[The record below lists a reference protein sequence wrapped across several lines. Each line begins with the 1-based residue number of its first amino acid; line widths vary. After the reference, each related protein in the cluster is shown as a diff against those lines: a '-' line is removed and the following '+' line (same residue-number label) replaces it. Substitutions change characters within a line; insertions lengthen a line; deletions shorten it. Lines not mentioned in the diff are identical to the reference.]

1 MTGITLVQL
10 TITKSSNDQVVEYS
24 HRPSLTCDCPQARGH
39 QARHED
45 DRRAD
50 RGHDQGWAPIVY
62 CILCLCSFKTE
73 QSHIFPLQIADKDG
87 DGDVNYLEF
96 MRLMKK

>member
-1 MTGITLVQL
+1 MVTKLGMKMTDEQI
-10 TITKSSNDQVVEYS
+10 
-24 HRPSLTCDCPQARGH
+24 
-39 QARHED
+39 
-45 DRRAD
+45 AD
-50 RGHDQGWAPIVY
+50 MIKVDLLFFIFVPVFAT
-62 CILCLCSFKTE
+62 CLCSSKTV

>member
-1 MTGITLVQL
+1 MTVLRHVV
-10 TITKSSNDQVVEYS
+10 TKLGMKMTDEQIADMIKVGVLFFIVFLYL
-24 HRPSLTCDCPQARGH
+24 SLP
-39 QARHED
+39 
-45 DRRAD
+45 
-50 RGHDQGWAPIVY
+50 
-62 CILCLCSFKTE
+62 CLCSSKTE

>member
-1 MTGITLVQL
+1 MTVLRHVVTKLGMKMTDEQIADMIKVGLSLFIVLVYL
-10 TITKSSNDQVVEYS
+10 
-24 HRPSLTCDCPQARGH
+24 SLS
-39 QARHED
+39 
-45 DRRAD
+45 
-50 RGHDQGWAPIVY
+50 
-62 CILCLCSFKTE
+62 CLCSSKTV

>member
-1 MTGITLVQL
+1 MTLRRHVV
-10 TITKSSNDQVVEYS
+10 TKLGMKMTDEQI
-24 HRPSLTCDCPQARGH
+24 
-39 QARHED
+39 
-45 DRRAD
+45 AD
-50 RGHDQGWAPIVY
+50 MIKVGLAL
-62 CILCLCSFKTE
+62 ILCCIFVPVFAMY